1 MWLFA
6 LAGLSFTVIK
16 YTRCHGSYLKSH
28 DRLERLWQ
36 LKREAKSFVQYFWGS
51 KESRVHGSQPRFQR
65 PAELLGTD
73 RLPLTQT
80 TVNNPDLRESLMCNR
95 ILLLIAT
102 TIAMTLFSG
111 DSSEAGET
119 GWSARIIAT
128 GEFKEKIE
136 STPIEMRPNRP
147 LHFYGNTVRRR
158 YYRAMKNSSQKT
170 VSNSSKANSSDR
182 G

>member
-1 MWLFA
+1 MPRG
-6 LAGLSFTVIK
+6 GLQ
-16 YTRCHGSYLKSH
+16 
-28 DRLERLWQ
+28 RLWQ
-36 LKREAKSFVQYFWGS
+36 SNREVKSLVRYFWGPMQGNVS
-51 KESRVHGSQPRFQR
+51 GSRPRFQQ
-65 PAELLGTD
+65 PAEVLGTD
-73 RLPLTQT
+73 RLPLNET
-80 TVNNPDLRESLMCNR
+80 TVNHPDWRESLMCNR

-102 TIAMTLFSG
+102 TIAMTLFS
-111 DSSEAGET
+111 SESVQAGET

-158 YYRAMKNSSQKT
+158 YYRALKNSSQKT
-170 VSNSSKANSSDR
+170 VSNRSQAKSSDR